1 MNSVKSRLIAIAAMV
16 ILSIVA
22 LWPRT
27 IIKREQRPDGVY
39 HDTAV
44 KQIPLKLGLD
54 LAGGIHLRLE
64 VDDSDGT
71 VPDVSEAL
79 DRALR
84 VVRNRIDELGV
95 AEPLVQKIGA
105 DRIIVELPGI
115 TDPKRAEDVV
125 KRAAFLRFQ
134 ITDESNAL
142 ERAIPRLDGIV
153 KEKGLKVAG
162 IPNVN
167 ADTGVGSTLGSLLKS
182 VDSTTSDSAGTAID
196 GPFRRSI
203 SPGQMPGQ
211 YVVASSDFAT
221 IDGLLRMPEIQA
233 ALPPGKDVRWGV
245 DSLVQGTSFYRTLY
259 VLDSRAIID
268 GTYLLTATP
277 NQDPIEGA
285 KVDFVFNNEGG
296 QRFRRETARHIQDN
310 MAIVLDDRV
319 MSAPVIQSSIGA
331 RGQITMGGR
340 DIQAAQD
347 LALVLRAGALPVKLR
362 VADARTISASM
373 GEDAIRQGLFS
384 GALGIALVVLIMV
397 VYYRFSGV
405 LAVGGLAFYVLVTLA
420 ILATFDAT
428 LTLPGLAGFV
438 LSIGMAVDA
447 NFLIFER
454 IREELD
460 AGKSTRL
467 AIDEGFDH
475 AWSAIIDTH
484 VTTALTAAI
493 LYQFGTGPVR
503 GFAVAL
509 LAGLFA
515 SLISAIFV
523 VRTLFYVWITRARSN
538 QPLSI

>member
-1 MNSVKSRLIAIAAMV
+1 MNSVKPRLIAIAAMV
-16 ILSIVA
+16 LLSIIA
-22 LWPRT
+22 LWPRSV
-27 IIKREQRPDGVY
+27 IQRVQRNGVY
-39 HDTAV
+39 VDTTV
-44 KQIPLKLGLD
+44 KRIPLKRGLD

-64 VDDSDGT
+64 VDDSEQQVT
-71 VPDVSEAL
+71 DVSDAL

-95 AEPLVQKIGA
+95 AEPLVQKIGN

-115 TDPKRAEDVV
+115 DDPKRAEDVV

-153 KEKGLKVAG
+153 KEKGLHVAG
-162 IPNVN
+162 APNVN
-167 ADTGVGSTLGSLLKS
+167 ADTGVGATLGNLLQAI
-182 VDSTTSDSAGTAID
+182 DSAKTDTAGTATD

-203 SPGQMPGQ
+203 SPGSIKGQ
-211 YVVASSDFAT
+211 YVVAESDYAT
-221 IDGLLRMPEIQA
+221 IAGLLQMPDIQA
-233 ALPPGKDVRWGV
+233 ALPPGKDIRWGV
-245 DSLVQGTSFYRTLY
+245 DSMMLGTAVYRTLY

-268 GTYLLTATP
+268 GTYLRSATP

-285 KVDFVFNNEGG
+285 KVDFVFSNEGG
-296 QRFRRETARHIQDN
+296 RRFRDQTSRHINDN

-347 LALVLRAGALPVKLR
+347 LALVLRAGALPVPLR

-373 GEDAIRQGLFS
+373 GKDAIRQGLLS
-384 GALGIALVVLIMV
+384 GALGIALVIVIMV
-397 VYYRFSGV
+397 VYYRFSGF
-405 LAVGGLAFYVLVTLA
+405 LAVCGLAFYVLVTLA
-420 ILATFDAT
+420 ILATFEAT